1 MSDNSHEPGGILTSV
16 RSILD
21 RALSVAEN
29 RVELFAV
36 ELRQERCR
44 LVECLIWA
52 VAVVSFAIA
61 SLTLLSL
68 AIIILFW
75 ENARVAA
82 LLALAALYLLGTLL
96 AWRGFRIRLD
106 NTTAFSG
113 TLGEIKKDRECLR
126 FKN

>member
-1 MSDNSHEPGGILTSV
+1 MSESSNKPGGILASV
-16 RSILD
+16 RGILD
-21 RALSVAEN
+21 SGLSVAEN

-36 ELRQERCR
+36 ELRQEKCR
-44 LVECLIWA
+44 LVESLIWA
-52 VAVVSFAIA
+52 VAVVSFAIT
-61 SLTLLSL
+61 SLTLLTL

-96 AWRGFRIRLD
+96 AWRGLRIRLD
-106 NTTAFSG
+106 NTAAFSG
-113 TLGEIKKDRECLR
+113 TLGEIQKDRECLR